1 MKMMNYVHRD
11 DFSTHERCTKKDEQ
25 LCHISQLTDGLFLS
39 QEKLVSSSCSVFGKK
54 FLPVVSS
61 NSLPRTN
68 VHTKPSPKS
77 KKFDFELKRPSA
89 TESRGQDKGISP
101 ATSMPKRQTWQELS
115 ATSPATSIPKRK
127 TWQEL
132 SAEIN
137 QFAEQNIRNA
147 GWDLR
152 TSKQKSRSEAD
163 LFYLTSQTTQVI
175 RRAEK
180 VLQDSLESQQK
191 LQAWDKKV
199 CVRFCLYFPL
209 CCVNTN
215 SVESSS
221 VSLTFRWASN
231 DAIVE
236 R

>member
-1 MKMMNYVHRD
+1 MCKIKMNYVHRD
-11 DFSTHERCTKKDEQ
+11 DYSTHDRCTKKDEH
-25 LCHISQLTDGLFLS
+25 CYISQLTDGLFTS

-68 VHTKPSPKS
+68 LHSKSSASTSTSECKRTRKS
-77 KKFDFELKRPSA
+77 KQFDFELKRPSA
-89 TESRGQDKGISP
+89 TESRGQDKGTSP
-101 ATSMPKRQTWQELS
+101 ATSMPKRKTWQELS
-115 ATSPATSIPKRK
+115 ATSPATSMPKRK

-180 VLQDSLESQQK
+180 VLQDSLETQQK

-199 CVRFCLYFPL
+199 CVRFCH
-209 CCVNTN
+209 
-215 SVESSS
+215 
-221 VSLTFRWASN
+221 
-231 DAIVE
+231 
-236 R
+236 